1 MHDPTVTIPT
11 PAAEGLRV
19 GYVLKRYPRH
29 SETFV
34 VQEILAH
41 ERAGLSLDVFALRPV
56 AETHFQDAIARVK
69 APVIRIP
76 EKLRNAAAL
85 WSLLSAARRELP
97 GFWGALD
104 AVDPVDPDDL
114 VQAVTLALHVKERRI
129 GHLHAHFGTVA
140 TTVAR
145 MAASFSGIGYSFTT
159 HAKDLYFRYP
169 EPINLGVKLR
179 DADAVVTISEFN
191 RRHLARTFGAS
202 ASRIYNGLE
211 IGGLPYSGPAPGA
224 REIVAV
230 GRLIEKKGFHVL
242 VEACRLLR
250 ERGADF
256 TLRIMGAGPEEG
268 ALRAQ
273 IARSGLGDVAT
284 LVGPRPQ
291 AEVIETMRRAALLV
305 APCIVGE
312 DGNRDGLPTVLL
324 EAMAV
329 GLPCVATDV
338 SGIPELVIDGRTGL
352 VAPEGDPDALAERIE
367 ALLSDADLRALL
379 SRAGRARI
387 ERDFDIDANTAR
399 LRALFA
405 EAAARRAD
413 AALKGAAA

>member
-1 MHDPTVTIPT
+1 MHDPTVTIPA
-11 PAAEGLRV
+11 PAPEGLRV
-19 GYVLKRYPRH
+19 GYVLKRYPRY

-41 ERAGLSLDVFALRPV
+41 ERAGLSLDIFALRPV
-56 AETHFQDAIARVK
+56 AETHFQDAIARVQ

-76 EKLRNAAAL
+76 EKLRNAGAVWTL
-85 WSLLSAARRELP
+85 MDTARHELP
-97 GFWGALD
+97 GFWKRLGAIGS
-104 AVDPVDPDDL
+104 VDPDDL
-114 VQAVTLALHVKERRI
+114 NQAVALALHVRQRRI

-145 MAASFSGIGYSFTT
+145 LAAGFAGIGYSFTA
-159 HAKDLYFRYP
+159 HAKDIYFRYP
-169 EPINLGVKLR
+169 EPIRLDEKIR
-179 DADAVVTISEFN
+179 DADAVVTISDFN
-191 RRHLARTFGAS
+191 RRHLAETFGAS
-202 ASRIYNGLE
+202 AELIYNGLDMR
-211 IGGLPYSGPAPGA
+211 GLAFSGPGRET

-230 GRLIEKKGFHVL
+230 GRLVEKKGFHVL

-250 ERGADF
+250 ERGVGF
-256 TLRIMGAGPEEG
+256 TLRIIGAGPEEA

-273 IARSGLGDVAT
+273 IARSGLSEVAR
-284 LVGPRPQ
+284 LAGPRSQ
-291 AEVIETMRRAALLV
+291 AEVLETMRGAALLA
-305 APCIVGE
+305 APCVVGD

-338 SGIPELVIDGRTGL
+338 TGIPELVVDGETGL
-352 VAPEGDPDALAERIE
+352 IAPEGDPDALAERMA
-367 ALLSDADLRALL
+367 ALLDDGALRARLA
-379 SRAGRARI
+379 RAGRARI

-405 EAAARRAD
+405 EAAGRRA
-413 AALKGAAA
+413 AAGLRGAA